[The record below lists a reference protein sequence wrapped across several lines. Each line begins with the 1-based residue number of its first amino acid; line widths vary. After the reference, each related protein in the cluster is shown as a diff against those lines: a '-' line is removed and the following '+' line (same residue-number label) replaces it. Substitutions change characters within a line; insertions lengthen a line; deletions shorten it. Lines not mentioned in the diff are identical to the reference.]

1 MNKKQCSLS
10 TTMQST
16 PLSFQVAT
24 AALAEC
30 LHTLRVDSAKM
41 LRSVL
46 RDLVDYLLEMIW
58 DENRNG
64 RR

>member
-1 MNKKQCSLS
+1 
-10 TTMQST
+10 MQST